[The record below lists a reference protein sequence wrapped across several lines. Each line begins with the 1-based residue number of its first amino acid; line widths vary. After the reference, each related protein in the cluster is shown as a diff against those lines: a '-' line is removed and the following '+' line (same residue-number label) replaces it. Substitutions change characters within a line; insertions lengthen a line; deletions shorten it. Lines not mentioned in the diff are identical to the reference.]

1 MTSTGVT
8 KALFGAMALL
18 IVQGCSMVSAP
29 MSPSIASKPDVVEV
43 PSAAPTALVRPV
55 RMGQASWY
63 GPGFSGKKT
72 ASGDVFDEEKFTAA
86 HKTIP
91 LGSRAKVTNLANG
104 KTVEVEIN
112 DRGPFVPGRIIDLSQ
127 AAAQAL
133 GIVDRGTAKVQVDV
147 LPDDGAQ

>member
-1 MTSTGVT
+1 MVSVPISST
-8 KALFGAMALL
+8 AISNPDAIA
-18 IVQGCSMVSAP
+18 VSAP
-29 MSPSIASKPDVVEV
+29 T
-43 PSAAPTALVRPV
+43 APVRPV

-104 KTVEVEIN
+104 KSVEVEIN
-112 DRGPFVPGRIIDLSQ
+112 DRGPFIPGRIIDLSQ

-133 GIVDRGTAKVQVDV
+133 GIVDRGVAKVRVDV
-147 LPDDGAQ
+147 LPDDSIQ